1 MTLQHSSQALALMFV
16 SAVCG
21 AVGDP
26 EQQSGTST
34 TYTAELVVGGEYD
47 SNVTIDEVDLN
58 SSQSDYGLTLEAKLG
73 ARTQLSKNTV
83 LDLSY
88 DYSQISYR
96 EFSLVDRKTHILG
109 SNLEVGLGEFDA
121 GISYFYISSRLNNSK
136 FLEFSRVSP
145 SLSGFLAKKWFAR
158 GAYVYTDKTI
168 ENSRGRNAQSNAGE
182 VDIYYFRRGLRSYFN
197 VGYQYKNEDARDA
210 QYDYKSG
217 NIKIRY
223 IQRFEL
229 LSKIATLQLA
239 FRYEDRN
246 YSSDTPSIEKNRAD
260 KRERWRVDL
269 KIPVIDK
276 GAIQM
281 YAGYSDYESNLP
293 RADYTQNVVG
303 TKFSYRW

>member
-1 MTLQHSSQALALMFV
+1 MTLLRPSQALTLIFI
-16 SAVCG
+16 SSVCG
-21 AVGDP
+21 AASDT
-26 EQQSGTST
+26 EQQAGIST
-34 TYTAELVVGGEYD
+34 TYTAELAVGGEYD

-109 SNLEVGLGEFDA
+109 SNLEVDLGEFDA
-121 GISYFYISSRLNNSK
+121 GISYFYINSRLDNSK

-168 ENSRGRNAQSNAGE
+168 ENSRGRDAQSNAGE

-197 VGYQYKNEDARDA
+197 LVYQYKKEDARDA

-229 LSKIATLQLA
+229 LSRIATLQLA

-260 KRERWRVDL
+260 ERARWRIDL

-281 YAGYSDYESNLP
+281 YAGFSDYESNLP